1 MEREEIQKRLKKEL
15 DKNRYE
21 HTLGV
26 MYTAGSLA
34 MAYGYD
40 YEKAMIA
47 GLLHDCAKCL
57 PTEKKIS
64 LCEKNDILISKVE
77 RENPGLL
84 HAKAGMVLAEEAYGV
99 KDPQILHA
107 IKVHTTGEPDMNTLD
122 KIIYIADYI
131 EPLRCEAPHLSIIR
145 QIAFSD
151 LNQCMAEILYDTLHY
166 LMETLE
172 IVKTAV
178 EALRDKKAEDVTVID
193 ITGVSSIAD
202 YFIIANGNNQNQLT
216 AMQDAVDEAL
226 FKAGL
231 HAKQIEGNN
240 KSTWILMDYEDIIV
254 HLFSKEDR
262 LFYDLE
268 RIWRDGKIIEM

>member
-1 MEREEIQKRLKKEL
+1 MSIRL
-15 DKNRYE
+15 
-21 HTLGV
+21 
-26 MYTAGSLA
+26 GSCIRQEALPWH
-34 MAYGYD
+34 MD
-40 YEKAMIA
+40 MIMRRQWSQDF
-47 GLLHDCAKCL
+47 LHDCAKCL

-166 LMETLE
+166 LSGRKGSVDPT
-172 IVKTAV
+172 T
-178 EALRDKKAEDVTVID
+178 
-193 ITGVSSIAD
+193 
-202 YFIIANGNNQNQLT
+202 QLT
-216 AMQDAVDEAL
+216 YQ
-226 FKAGL
+226 F
-231 HAKQIEGNN
+231 
-240 KSTWILMDYEDIIV
+240 YEP
-254 HLFSKEDR
+254 
-262 LFYDLE
+262 Y
-268 RIWRDGKIIEM
+268 GKDQPWKH